1 MDATPPGP
9 RRPHRAP
16 DAGPEHLSG
25 AETDQVL
32 AAMAEAGGALL
43 AGCQE
48 RRRRADALDERREAL
63 IGATSDLA
71 LGALYDPA
79 TVRLGL
85 DQRLAHRAAREHEA
99 ATCEYVA
106 WWADA
111 TVTAWRAARSGERPR
126 RVRLIGAA
134 PECLLVDEELASLP
148 AVGAAAR
155 HPVGLS
161 ARLGTA
167 GPGGRGPDG
176 VPVAAARLAA
186 RHGPAARPGAVTE
199 VKVVDGGWPEDRRR
213 RLWGD
218 AWLTHRVPLLPDA
231 GEVARL
237 TEGLPETARERLLTV
252 AHDVAEA
259 LAAAC
264 RVDELE
270 ETSGP
275 WDPEQIAEHEALD
288 RLADELTA
296 RLAAYALGVTACLPA
311 VRAAHGA

>member
-167 GPGGRGPDG
+167 GPGRRGPG
-176 VPVAAARLAA
+176 VGPGPGPPKRP
-186 RHGPAARPGAVTE
+186 RHRPAA
-199 VKVVDGGWPEDRRR
+199 
-213 RLWGD
+213 
-218 AWLTHRVPLLPDA
+218 
-231 GEVARL
+231 
-237 TEGLPETARERLLTV
+237 
-252 AHDVAEA
+252 
-259 LAAAC
+259 
-264 RVDELE
+264 
-270 ETSGP
+270 
-275 WDPEQIAEHEALD
+275 
-288 RLADELTA
+288 
-296 RLAAYALGVTACLPA
+296 
-311 VRAAHGA
+311 

>member
-1 MDATPPGP
+1 
-9 RRPHRAP
+9 
-16 DAGPEHLSG
+16 
-25 AETDQVL
+25 
-32 AAMAEAGGALL
+32 
-43 AGCQE
+43 
-48 RRRRADALDERREAL
+48 
-63 IGATSDLA
+63 
-71 LGALYDPA
+71 
-79 TVRLGL
+79 
-85 DQRLAHRAAREHEA
+85 
-99 ATCEYVA
+99 
-106 WWADA
+106 
-111 TVTAWRAARSGERPR
+111 
-126 RVRLIGAA
+126 
-134 PECLLVDEELASLP
+134 
-148 AVGAAAR
+148 
-155 HPVGLS
+155 
-161 ARLGTA
+161 
-167 GPGGRGPDG
+167 
-176 VPVAAARLAA
+176 
-186 RHGPAARPGAVTE
+186 